1 MTVCF
6 ELLSIFRDR
15 TGIGALCLPVSG
27 STVGQA
33 LAALEQ
39 GFGRAVLP
47 LLEAGRLKKGVLVF
61 SRKPSGGL
69 ARVSGLQQTLTDR
82 QTLVL
87 ATAMEGG

>member
-1 MTVCF
+1 MTVRF
-6 ELLSIFRDR
+6 ELLSVFRDR
-15 TGIGALCLPVSG
+15 TGIDALCLPVSG
-27 STVGQA
+27 FTVGQA

-47 LLEAGRLKKGVLVF
+47 LLEAGRMKKGVLVF
-61 SRKPSGGL
+61 SRNSSGGL
-69 ARVSGLQQTLTDR
+69 VRVSGMQQALTDR